1 MAARTLVHAM
11 LFLILFFFGLAA
23 LFVLLTADFVAVAQV
38 LVYAGAIGVL
48 IIFAIMLTPPREY
61 ASMETLW
68 VGPGMLAGAVFAAT
82 VLVVA
87 FTTDWQTDT
96 RGGFAST
103 VDVIGRALT

>member
-23 LFVLLTADFVAVAQV
+23 LCVLVTADFVAVAQV

-61 ASMETLW
+61 TSMDTVW

-82 VLVVA
+82 VCVVA
-87 FTTDWQTDT
+87 FTTDWQTEK
-96 RGGFAST
+96 RGGFGST
-103 VDVIGRALT
+103 